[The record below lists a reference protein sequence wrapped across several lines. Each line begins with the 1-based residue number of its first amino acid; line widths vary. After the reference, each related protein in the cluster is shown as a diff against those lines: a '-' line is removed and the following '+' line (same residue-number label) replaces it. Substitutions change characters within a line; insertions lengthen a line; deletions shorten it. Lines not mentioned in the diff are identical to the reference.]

1 MNEKPVSTDLI
12 KKLRELTG
20 AGVSDCRNA
29 LLACNLDIDKAVDE
43 LRKKGIAQAEKK
55 AFNTTNEGIVESY
68 IHHDS
73 KLGVL
78 VEIDCETDFV
88 AKTQE
93 FKNLAREIAMQIA
106 MDDPRYIS
114 REDIP
119 TEIIERETNIYM
131 TQLESENK
139 PINVIDKI
147 LEGKLENFYKSVCL
161 LDLPYMRDPKITI
174 KELISQY
181 VGQFKENIRVKRF
194 ARYKVGEEWKKR
206 KSQDLREY
214 Y

>member
-1 MNEKPVSTDLI
+1 MSEKNVPTDLV

-20 AGVSDCRNA
+20 AGISDCRNA
-29 LLACNLDIDKAVDE
+29 LLTCDLDIDKAVEE

-78 VEIDCETDFV
+78 IEIDCETDFV

-93 FKNLAREIAMQIA
+93 FRNLAREIAMQIA
-106 MDDPRYIS
+106 MDDPDYIS
-114 REDIP
+114 RENIP
-119 TEIIERETNIYM
+119 PEIIEREKDIYR

-139 PINVIDKI
+139 PSNVIDKI

-161 LDLPYMRDPKITI
+161 LELPYMRDQKITI
-174 KELISQY
+174 KDLISQY
-181 VGQFKENIRVKRF
+181 VGQLKENIRVKRF
-194 ARYKVGEEWKKR
+194 ARFKVGEE
-206 KSQDLREY
+206 
-214 Y
+214 

>member
-1 MNEKPVSTDLI
+1 MSEKNVPTDLV

-20 AGVSDCRNA
+20 AGISDCRNA
-29 LLACNLDIDKAVDE
+29 LLTCDLDIDKAVEE

-78 VEIDCETDFV
+78 IEIDCETDFV

-93 FKNLAREIAMQIA
+93 VRNLAREIAMQIA
-106 MDDPRYIS
+106 MDDPDYIS

-119 TEIIERETNIYM
+119 PEIIEREKDIYR

-139 PINVIDKI
+139 PSNVIDKI

-161 LDLPYMRDPKITI
+161 LELPYMRDQKITI
-174 KELISQY
+174 KDLISQY
-181 VGQFKENIRVKRF
+181 VGQLKENIRVKRF
-194 ARYKVGEEWKKR
+194 ARFKVGEE
-206 KSQDLREY
+206 
-214 Y
+214 

>member
-1 MNEKPVSTDLI
+1 MSEKNVPTDLV

-20 AGVSDCRNA
+20 AGISDCRNA
-29 LLACNLDIDKAVDE
+29 LLTCDLDIDKAVEE

-78 VEIDCETDFV
+78 IEIDCETDFV

-93 FKNLAREIAMQIA
+93 FRNLAREIAMQIA
-106 MDDPRYIS
+106 MDDPDYIS

-119 TEIIERETNIYM
+119 PEIIEREKDIYR

-139 PINVIDKI
+139 PSNVIDKI

-161 LDLPYMRDPKITI
+161 LELPYMRDQKITI
-174 KELISQY
+174 KDLISQY
-181 VGQFKENIRVKRF
+181 VGQLKENIRVKRF
-194 ARYKVGEEWKKR
+194 ARFKVGEE
-206 KSQDLREY
+206 
-214 Y
+214 